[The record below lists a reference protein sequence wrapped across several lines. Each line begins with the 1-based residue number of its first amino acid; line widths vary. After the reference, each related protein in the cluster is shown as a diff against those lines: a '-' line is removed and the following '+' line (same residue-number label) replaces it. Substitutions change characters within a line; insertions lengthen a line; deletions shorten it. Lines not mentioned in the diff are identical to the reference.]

1 MSYSRNK
8 EGDSVAGAGWVK
20 NQCGTSGKGVQ
31 RGKGGG
37 GVHCMGLGGLWEGFG
52 FHSEGRESHRRALSR
67 AVTCSDL
74 GVSRFTWLWAGQ

>member
-31 RGKGGG
+31 RGKGGAG
-37 GVHCMGLGGLWEGFG
+37 
-52 FHSEGRESHRRALSR
+52 SIA
-67 AVTCSDL
+67 
-74 GVSRFTWLWAGQ
+74 WA